1 MSKIYEIG
9 IILILISGLFTGCN
23 GVSKVEELERSN
35 QVLQVE
41 KERLE
46 EENSILEQKL
56 TDLENKEGNL
66 KSQLEEMEKT
76 LERYKEEIEVQK
88 KDKDKDTEIIDKNNI
103 KNEDQKTRVYVEE
116 YGSMPP
122 SRNAPNTLFFK
133 GIGEGEYLEL
143 KVEGKI
149 TNLRSVRVEFSEN
162 EVGEFNFLDK
172 EVIIHADKVENQTVI
187 IETVFPCG
195 IPSANVRWD
204 DEEGGGNLVLAYDGK
219 DGMD

>member
-1 MSKIYEIG
+1 MRKIYEIG
-9 IILILISGLFTGCN
+9 IILIMISGLFTGCN
-23 GVSKVEELERSN
+23 HVSKVEELERSN
-35 QVLQVE
+35 QALQVE
-41 KERLE
+41 KRRLE
-46 EENSILEQKL
+46 EDN
-56 TDLENKEGNL
+56 T
-66 KSQLEEMEKT
+66 
-76 LERYKEEIEVQK
+76 R
-88 KDKDKDTEIIDKNNI
+88 
-103 KNEDQKTRVYVEE
+103 NEDQKTRVYVEE

-122 SRNAPNTLFFK
+122 SRNDPNTLFFK

-149 TNLRSVRVEFSEN
+149 TNLRSVRVEFIEN
-162 EVGEFNFLDK
+162 EEGEFNFVDK
-172 EVIIHADKVENQTVI
+172 EEIIHADKVENQTVI